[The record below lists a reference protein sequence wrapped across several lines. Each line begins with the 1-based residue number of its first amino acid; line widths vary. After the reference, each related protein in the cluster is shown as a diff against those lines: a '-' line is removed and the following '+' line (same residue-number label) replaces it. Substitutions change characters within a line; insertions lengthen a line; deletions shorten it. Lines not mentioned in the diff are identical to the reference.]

1 MAISIKK
8 VLIAIFLAGSFFAP
22 WNFAQ
27 QLQIRSAIVIPGQ
40 VVSIPVEITPDV
52 LGVHGYQFDLD
63 VIPSAGAPVPT
74 IESVNSGSA
83 VSMSADLETQPGTPT
98 IAPILIGS
106 FVAFPPTDPIQSF
119 DGSGSIADINFTIP
133 LDATIGQSYQ
143 LELSDL
149 TLVGASGVSI
159 PVGVYGGILT
169 VGSVTAFPDTLSA
182 PADITVGE
190 GQSQAV
196 TATVTGDGHPIPGV
210 SLQYSIDDPSIA
222 SLGASLVQTGS
233 DGTASVNVTGLMDGT
248 TTIRI
253 SAFSLGE
260 VTVPVT
266 VLGISPI
273 ITSTPLLEV
282 NDGENYS
289 YDVDAWDPNSD
300 PITYHLTTSPA
311 DMTIDLNSGL
321 IAWTPP
327 AGQPQ
332 TGNDVTVEARD
343 PSGNRSV
350 QSFSIYVVK
359 DLDNDG
365 YESRLDCNDNDPL
378 VNPGALEIPYDGIDN
393 DCNPATRDDDLDG
406 DGYLHVVD
414 CDDTN
419 AAVNPGATEVH
430 YNLLDDD
437 CDPGTLDYV
446 DDDGDGYYTEQ
457 TPDYPAPADCD
468 DDNPRVNPGAD
479 EIILNGI
486 DDDCDAATPDSHAK
500 TFVVMIDQG
509 GNIYFAKSNGDGTFS
524 DYKELEDIG
533 AYSSRGIAIADFN
546 NDGHLDFVAGGGTNT
561 EVDFYLFN
569 NDGSDNFLNR
579 GIVVGHDVSGGW
591 VYDMS
596 AGDLNNDGNADF
608 VSTTNSQYTVV
619 AFGDGNGGFTST
631 LLDFGVAGGGVDL
644 ADLNSDGKL
653 DLIRSQMG
661 SGQIEVYIGQGNG
674 SFDPPQIVGDA
685 GGYTYG
691 VVAADFDNDGV
702 VDIFANN
709 SSTGDATFFKGFG
722 DGTFL
727 NMGIEASLD
736 PNNFSAYD
744 GYDYNDDGNV
754 DVVLTDHTGRSL
766 WYYPG
771 NGDSTFDSRVEINPA
786 STTTHYVLAVSAPP
800 YRAAGM
806 PYAIIRPNPVHLPL
820 GGTVDFD
827 GSDSNDNDD
836 GGVITS
842 YEWEL
847 GDGGTATGSTV
858 TYTYGVTEEHYLA
871 RLKVTDDEGKMA
883 YGFAQVYIEGSP
895 PVANSGGPYTF
906 GEEVA
911 ANGIYT
917 VTLDGSGS
925 TDDQGI
931 ETYAWDFDDSD
942 GIQVES
948 TDIAPVHAYDAVG
961 IYNVTL
967 TVTDHARQQDTVTT
981 TVTITRSIPPDAQ
994 HGGPYTIG
1002 ENAALGGTWTLNLD
1016 ASASSDDVGIE
1027 KYEWDLDA
1035 ADGFQVDATG
1045 VAPEVTY
1052 TVPGDYTVTLRVYD
1066 HALQMTEV
1074 TTTVSVVMGAAPDA
1088 SHGGPYAQTEDNAVG
1103 GNWSVTLDASASTD
1117 DSGIFLYEWDF
1128 DASDGIQVDATG
1140 EAVDVIYTSVGDYT
1154 VTVRVYDN
1162 ALQMTEVTTTVSI
1175 TAGGVPVA
1183 DAGGPYEFDESD
1195 ASHGIWTVNLDGT
1208 GSTDDI
1214 AIYKYEWFLEPTTF
1228 DFAGTV
1234 LDNTQWIF
1242 SVTDVTQNDGVTIVG
1257 AGSGRYLFSQADSL
1271 RRDGTTFQARILP
1284 ENTSGNQAAAWGFK
1298 NTSANYHWN
1307 QMTHAI
1313 YFTNNS
1319 IRILEDGSNRGTK
1332 GSYTRNTLYDIKIVL
1347 KDQGAGYYFKPATS
1361 STWTLLY
1368 DSDYSSASLLKA
1380 GVTVLSGTFRLDELI
1395 MEKGATTVNP
1405 DFRFKTPGTY
1415 AVTLTVKDNAL
1426 QADSNT
1432 TTIDI
1437 VDGAPPVANA
1447 GGPYTAEV
1455 GGLINFDG
1463 TSSTDDNGIET
1474 YDWTFGD
1481 STGGPAGADL
1491 PYKGKGATPRHIYRQ
1506 VGTYNV
1512 DLTVTDNTFKSDADS
1527 TTVDVIVGNPP
1538 VANAGDP
1545 SQAGVNGPPAYF
1557 DGAGST
1563 DDYGIVEYR
1572 WDFYDNFDSDGDG
1585 DSTNDIDAVGPN
1597 TFHIYTAA
1605 TGTYFNEPFDGTV
1618 IDSTAW
1624 LTGGATQDDKITIT
1638 GGGVSSGWGGR
1649 YIFSTANYDRGH
1661 ATFQGQ
1667 VLPVN
1672 LSGLQDMAWGVKN
1685 DSIYYGHYHLPHGI
1699 YFGNGDIRVY
1709 ENGINRGTFGAY
1721 TRGLLYDVRIV
1732 LKGAE
1737 GASYFIKEASQ
1748 SAWTKLH
1755 DSAAAITTTPLK
1767 IGATLLNG
1775 TFEFDNF
1782 SGGIPDS
1789 YVATLTVEDGAGQT
1803 SVDSTTVSVAPN
1815 LPPDVITV
1823 PWVAHDPTVPH
1834 ETYNGKAVRLKGIVR
1849 DADPATFQWDFGDG
1863 SQSAVT
1869 DVTDSYDLSVTH
1881 LYPNALQG
1889 TPFVATL
1896 TVWDSL
1902 GQSGSDTYNVVVKTR
1917 DQSVET
1923 NIAIDEGLWYI
1934 HQLQTR
1940 TTDSGYRLGN
1950 WTSGNSIAATAS
1962 SIQAFEVNGHF
1973 EGGDNRENPYVETV
1987 DRGFKYLFTQMAS
2000 QSIGVQAYGEP
2011 DTNGNGIGIDTG
2023 GNGVGYLCGMVMD
2036 AIASSGSPLTRTITG
2051 GADIL
2056 RRSYFDIL
2064 TDMADQYNW
2073 GQYDHDTQG
2082 GGWRYLWNTF
2092 SDNSAAQWGA
2102 IGLQAAED
2110 TFGIPVP
2117 QWVKD
2122 RNDVWLNYSYNGTG
2136 FGYSYAGNGS
2146 STTPSGL
2153 VQLAFDD
2160 KTTNDGRWE
2169 TAEAD
2174 LANDWNN
2181 WIDLVTTNKNYY
2193 AFFAFT
2199 KAMRLANPEPVVK
2212 LKATGLD
2219 WYNDPAWGLA
2229 RIIIDDQLPSGMFQG
2244 HGGLGSWVNEELR
2257 TSWGVI
2263 ILSQTLFV
2271 QPPVA
2276 DAGRDMVWA
2285 VNLPL
2290 TLDGSGSFHPDPFRQ
2305 IVKYEW
2311 DFDGDGVFDSTG
2323 SSPTVT
2329 HTYTDDP
2336 VTLPKTYTV
2345 VLRVTDNNVP
2355 AITDTDTVQ
2364 VIIAVPPHPP
2374 ISVPG
2379 GPYTCTQGL
2388 PCTLDGSG
2396 SFDID
2401 PTDFIARFEWELD
2414 GIFPFDFGEATG
2426 SNPSPVF
2433 SNLGTFN
2440 VGLRVWDNAVL
2451 NDLDGDGELDEDERL
2466 SDQDFTTVTVVANLA
2481 PVADANGPYTMNED
2495 DTVNLDGTGSYDPN
2509 GDSLTY
2515 GWDYNNDGV
2524 FDDASGPAPTYTGL
2538 DDGIYPVELQVSD
2551 GLLNS
2556 TSATSVTVSNAAPV
2570 VEAGPDQ
2577 SGVLGDTIALT
2588 PATFTDAGVQD
2599 THTATID
2606 WGDGTVE
2613 PGTVTQG
2620 AGAGSVAGNHVYAAD
2635 GNYTVTVLVIDDDGL
2650 FGSDSFQVNLATANV
2665 GPTANAGGP
2674 YTINE
2679 GQGVTLDG
2687 SGSIDPDSG
2696 PNPLSYAWDLD
2707 GDGQYDDATGV
2718 TVTLPIQPDNS
2729 SFTVGLEVSDGLLTA
2744 TDTATVT
2751 VNNVTPSVDAGADQ
2765 TANEGDTVNLAGS
2778 FTDPG
2783 TADTHTIEWNFGDG
2797 SAPVGGSLTPSH
2809 AYADNGVYTV
2819 TLTVTDKDGGVGTDT
2834 LTVTVGNVAPVVAV
2848 PAGQTVTEGGTV
2860 TLPDASFTDAGAGDT
2875 HTATIDWGDG
2885 TVEPGT
2891 VIQGAGSGSVALG
2904 SHTYAEDGIYTVTVS
2919 VTDDDGAAGSNSL
2932 TITVNNAA
2940 PVVEAG
2946 PDQSGAPGGTI
2957 ALVPATFT
2965 DAGVEDI
2972 HTATIDWGDGTTE
2985 AGAVTQGAGGG
2996 SVAGSHAY
3004 AADGNYTVTVL
3015 VIDDDGL
3022 FGSDS
3027 FQVNLTTANVGP
3039 AANAGGPY
3047 TINEGQGVTLDGS
3060 GSNDPDSGPSPLSY
3074 AWDLDGDG
3082 QYDDA
3087 TGITVTLPIQP
3098 DNTSFTVGLEVS
3110 DGLLT
3115 ATDTATVTVN
3125 NVAPTANA
3133 GPDQTINEG
3142 DTVNFAGSFADPGS
3156 VDTHTVEWNFGD
3168 GSATVSGSLT
3178 PSHVYADNGIY
3189 TVILTVTDKDGG
3201 VGTDTLTVTVGN
3213 VAPVVVVPAG
3223 QTITEGG
3230 TATLPNASFTD
3241 AGAGD
3246 THTATIDWGDGTV
3259 EPGTV
3264 IQGAGSGS
3272 VALGSHTYAE
3282 DGIYTVTVSV
3292 TDDDGAVGTDSLT
3305 ITVNNAAPVVEA
3317 GPDQSGA
3324 PGGTIALVPATFTDA
3339 GVEDIHTATIDW
3351 GDGTIEPGAVTQ
3363 GAGGGSVAGSH
3374 AYAADGNYTVTVLVI
3389 DDDGLF
3395 GSDSFQ
3401 VNLTTANVGPTAN
3414 AGGPYT
3420 INEGQGVTLDGSG
3433 SNDPDSGPNPLSYAW
3448 DLDGD
3453 GQHDD
3458 ATGVTVTLSIQPDNS
3473 SFIVG
3478 LEVSDGLLTATDA
3491 ATVTVN
3497 NVVPTVDAGADQMFN
3512 EGDTANFSGSFS
3524 DPGSVDTHTIEWN
3537 FGDGATDSGSLT
3549 PSHTYPTAGVY
3560 TVTLTVTDKDGGIG
3574 SDTLTVTVQAG
3585 AVQTIFNLSARA
3597 KPNEVFLTWA
3607 PVLGADS
3614 YNVYRSTISGGAYT
3628 LITSGYVCDYCA
3640 YYDPGLTNG
3649 ATYFYVV
3656 TSVSGGSESLSS
3668 NEAAA
3673 TPQERRSRSRR

>member
-1 MAISIKK
+1 
-8 VLIAIFLAGSFFAP
+8 
-22 WNFAQ
+22 
-27 QLQIRSAIVIPGQ
+27 
-40 VVSIPVEITPDV
+40 
-52 LGVHGYQFDLD
+52 
-63 VIPSAGAPVPT
+63 
-74 IESVNSGSA
+74 
-83 VSMSADLETQPGTPT
+83 
-98 IAPILIGS
+98 
-106 FVAFPPTDPIQSF
+106 
-119 DGSGSIADINFTIP
+119 
-133 LDATIGQSYQ
+133 
-143 LELSDL
+143 
-149 TLVGASGVSI
+149 
-159 PVGVYGGILT
+159 
-169 VGSVTAFPDTLSA
+169 
-182 PADITVGE
+182 
-190 GQSQAV
+190 
-196 TATVTGDGHPIPGV
+196 
-210 SLQYSIDDPSIA
+210 
-222 SLGASLVQTGS
+222 
-233 DGTASVNVTGLMDGT
+233 
-248 TTIRI
+248 
-253 SAFSLGE
+253 
-260 VTVPVT
+260 
-266 VLGISPI
+266 
-273 ITSTPLLEV
+273 
-282 NDGENYS
+282 
-289 YDVDAWDPNSD
+289 
-300 PITYHLTTSPA
+300 
-311 DMTIDLNSGL
+311 
-321 IAWTPP
+321 
-327 AGQPQ
+327 
-332 TGNDVTVEARD
+332 
-343 PSGNRSV
+343 
-350 QSFSIYVVK
+350 
-359 DLDNDG
+359 
-365 YESRLDCNDNDPL
+365 
-378 VNPGALEIPYDGIDN
+378 
-393 DCNPATRDDDLDG
+393 
-406 DGYLHVVD
+406 
-414 CDDTN
+414 
-419 AAVNPGATEVH
+419 
-430 YNLLDDD
+430 
-437 CDPGTLDYV
+437 
-446 DDDGDGYYTEQ
+446 
-457 TPDYPAPADCD
+457 
-468 DDNPRVNPGAD
+468 
-479 EIILNGI
+479 
-486 DDDCDAATPDSHAK
+486 
-500 TFVVMIDQG
+500 
-509 GNIYFAKSNGDGTFS
+509 
-524 DYKELEDIG
+524 
-533 AYSSRGIAIADFN
+533 
-546 NDGHLDFVAGGGTNT
+546 
-561 EVDFYLFN
+561 
-569 NDGSDNFLNR
+569 
-579 GIVVGHDVSGGW
+579 
-591 VYDMS
+591 
-596 AGDLNNDGNADF
+596 
-608 VSTTNSQYTVV
+608 
-619 AFGDGNGGFTST
+619 
-631 LLDFGVAGGGVDL
+631 
-644 ADLNSDGKL
+644 
-653 DLIRSQMG
+653 
-661 SGQIEVYIGQGNG
+661 
-674 SFDPPQIVGDA
+674 
-685 GGYTYG
+685 
-691 VVAADFDNDGV
+691 
-702 VDIFANN
+702 
-709 SSTGDATFFKGFG
+709 
-722 DGTFL
+722 
-727 NMGIEASLD
+727 
-736 PNNFSAYD
+736 
-744 GYDYNDDGNV
+744 
-754 DVVLTDHTGRSL
+754 
-766 WYYPG
+766 
-771 NGDSTFDSRVEINPA
+771 
-786 STTTHYVLAVSAPP
+786 
-800 YRAAGM
+800 
-806 PYAIIRPNPVHLPL
+806 
-820 GGTVDFD
+820 
-827 GSDSNDNDD
+827 
-836 GGVITS
+836 
-842 YEWEL
+842 
-847 GDGGTATGSTV
+847 

-967 TVTDHARQQDTVTT
+967 TVSDHARQQDTVTT
-981 TVTITRSIPPDAQ
+981 TVTITSSTPPDAQ

-1002 ENAALGGTWTLNLD
+1002 ENDAVGGTWTLNLD

-1140 EAVDVIYTSVGDYT
+1140 EAVDVTYTSVGDYT

-1162 ALQMTEVTTTVSI
+1162 ALQMTEVTTIVSI

-1234 LDNTQWIF
+1234 LDNSQWIF
-1242 SVTDVTQNDGVTIVG
+1242 SVTDVTQNNGVTIVG
-1257 AGSGRYLFSQADSL
+1257 VGSGRYLFSQADSL

-1284 ENTSGNQAAAWGFK
+1284 ENMSGNQTASWGFK
-1298 NTSANYHWN
+1298 NTSTDYHWD

-1313 YFTNNS
+1313 YFNNGS

-1380 GVTVLSGTFRLDELI
+1380 GVTVFSGTFRLDELI
-1395 MEKGATTVNP
+1395 MEKGATAVNP

-1455 GGLINFDG
+1455 GGLVNFDG

-1585 DSTNDIDAVGPN
+1585 DPTNDIDAVGPN

-1624 LTGGATQDDKITIT
+1624 LTGRVTTQDDKISIT
-1638 GGGVSSGWGGR
+1638 GGGVSSGWGVQ

-1672 LSGLQDMAWGVKN
+1672 LSGLQDMVWGLKN
-1685 DSIYYGHYHLPHGI
+1685 DSALYGYNITHGI

-1709 ENGINRGTFGAY
+1709 ENGVNHGTFGTYA
-1721 TRGLLYDVRIV
+1721 RGLLYDVRIV
-1732 LKGAE
+1732 LNGAK

-1748 SAWTKLH
+1748 SAWTKLYE
-1755 DSAAAITTTPLK
+1755 STANITTTPLK

-1782 SGGIPDS
+1782 SGGVPDS

-1803 SVDSTTVSVAPN
+1803 SVDSITVSVAPN

-1863 SQSAVT
+1863 TQSAVT
-1869 DVTDSYDLSVTH
+1869 DVIDSYDLSVTH

-1923 NIAIDEGLWYI
+1923 NIAIDEGLWYL

-1950 WTSGNSIAATAS
+1950 WTSGNSVAATAS

-2000 QSIGVQAYGEP
+2000 QAIGVQAYGEP

-2023 GNGVGYLCGMVMD
+2023 ANNVGYIGGMVMD

-2064 TDMADQYNW
+2064 TDMADQYSW
-2073 GQYDHDTQG
+2073 GQYDHDTFG
-2082 GGWRYLWNTF
+2082 GGWRYSWNQAP
-2092 SDNSAAQWGA
+2092 DNSAAQWGA

-2110 TFGIPVP
+2110 IFGIPVP

-2345 VLRVTDNNVP
+2345 ALRVTDNNVP
-2355 AITDTDTVQ
+2355 AITDTDTAQ

-2588 PATFTDAGVQD
+2588 
-2599 THTATID
+2599 
-2606 WGDGTVE
+2606 
-2613 PGTVTQG
+2613 
-2620 AGAGSVAGNHVYAAD
+2620 GNAHRC
-2635 GNYTVTVLVIDDDGL
+2635 GR
-2650 FGSDSFQVNLATANV
+2650 
-2665 GPTANAGGP
+2665 
-2674 YTINE
+2674 
-2679 GQGVTLDG
+2679 
-2687 SGSIDPDSG
+2687 
-2696 PNPLSYAWDLD
+2696 
-2707 GDGQYDDATGV
+2707 
-2718 TVTLPIQPDNS
+2718 
-2729 SFTVGLEVSDGLLTA
+2729 
-2744 TDTATVT
+2744 
-2751 VNNVTPSVDAGADQ
+2751 
-2765 TANEGDTVNLAGS
+2765 
-2778 FTDPG
+2778 
-2783 TADTHTIEWNFGDG
+2783 ADT
-2797 SAPVGGSLTPSH
+2797 SH
-2809 AYADNGVYTV
+2809 
-2819 TLTVTDKDGGVGTDT
+2819 
-2834 LTVTVGNVAPVVAV
+2834 
-2848 PAGQTVTEGGTV
+2848 
-2860 TLPDASFTDAGAGDT
+2860 
-2875 HTATIDWGDG
+2875 HR
-2885 TVEPGT
+2885 
-2891 VIQGAGSGSVALG
+2891 LG
-2904 SHTYAEDGIYTVTVS
+2904 
-2919 VTDDDGAAGSNSL
+2919 
-2932 TITVNNAA
+2932 
-2940 PVVEAG
+2940 
-2946 PDQSGAPGGTI
+2946 
-2957 ALVPATFT
+2957 
-2965 DAGVEDI
+2965 
-2972 HTATIDWGDGTTE
+2972 
-2985 AGAVTQGAGGG
+2985 
-2996 SVAGSHAY
+2996 
-3004 AADGNYTVTVL
+3004 
-3015 VIDDDGL
+3015 
-3022 FGSDS
+3022 
-3027 FQVNLTTANVGP
+3027 
-3039 AANAGGPY
+3039 
-3047 TINEGQGVTLDGS
+3047 
-3060 GSNDPDSGPSPLSY
+3060 
-3074 AWDLDGDG
+3074 
-3082 QYDDA
+3082 
-3087 TGITVTLPIQP
+3087 
-3098 DNTSFTVGLEVS
+3098 
-3110 DGLLT
+3110 
-3115 ATDTATVTVN
+3115 
-3125 NVAPTANA
+3125 
-3133 GPDQTINEG
+3133 
-3142 DTVNFAGSFADPGS
+3142 
-3156 VDTHTVEWNFGD
+3156 
-3168 GSATVSGSLT
+3168 
-3178 PSHVYADNGIY
+3178 
-3189 TVILTVTDKDGG
+3189 
-3201 VGTDTLTVTVGN
+3201 
-3213 VAPVVVVPAG
+3213 
-3223 QTITEGG
+3223 
-3230 TATLPNASFTD
+3230 
-3241 AGAGD
+3241 
-3246 THTATIDWGDGTV
+3246 
-3259 EPGTV
+3259 
-3264 IQGAGSGS
+3264 
-3272 VALGSHTYAE
+3272 
-3282 DGIYTVTVSV
+3282 
-3292 TDDDGAVGTDSLT
+3292 
-3305 ITVNNAAPVVEA
+3305 
-3317 GPDQSGA
+3317 
-3324 PGGTIALVPATFTDA
+3324 
-3339 GVEDIHTATIDW
+3339 
-3351 GDGTIEPGAVTQ
+3351 
-3363 GAGGGSVAGSH
+3363 
-3374 AYAADGNYTVTVLVI
+3374 
-3389 DDDGLF
+3389 
-3395 GSDSFQ
+3395 
-3401 VNLTTANVGPTAN
+3401 
-3414 AGGPYT
+3414 
-3420 INEGQGVTLDGSG
+3420 
-3433 SNDPDSGPNPLSYAW
+3433 
-3448 DLDGD
+3448 
-3453 GQHDD
+3453 
-3458 ATGVTVTLSIQPDNS
+3458 
-3473 SFIVG
+3473 
-3478 LEVSDGLLTATDA
+3478 
-3491 ATVTVN
+3491 
-3497 NVVPTVDAGADQMFN
+3497 
-3512 EGDTANFSGSFS
+3512 
-3524 DPGSVDTHTIEWN
+3524 
-3537 FGDGATDSGSLT
+3537 
-3549 PSHTYPTAGVY
+3549 
-3560 TVTLTVTDKDGGIG
+3560 
-3574 SDTLTVTVQAG
+3574 
-3585 AVQTIFNLSARA
+3585 
-3597 KPNEVFLTWA
+3597 
-3607 PVLGADS
+3607 
-3614 YNVYRSTISGGAYT
+3614 
-3628 LITSGYVCDYCA
+3628 
-3640 YYDPGLTNG
+3640 
-3649 ATYFYVV
+3649 
-3656 TSVSGGSESLSS
+3656 
-3668 NEAAA
+3668 
-3673 TPQERRSRSRR
+3673 

>member
-98 IAPILIGS
+98 VAPILIGS

-196 TATVTGDGHPIPGV
+196 IATVTGDGHPIPGV
-210 SLQYSIDDPSIA
+210 SLRYSIDDPSIA

-233 DGTASVNVTGLMDGT
+233 DGTASVDVTGLMDGT
-248 TTIRI
+248 ATIRI

-343 PSGNRSV
+343 PSGNKSV

-378 VNPGALEIPYDGIDN
+378 INPGALEIPYDGIDN

-406 DGYLHVVD
+406 DGYLHVTD

-419 AAVNPGATEVH
+419 AAVNPGATEIH

-457 TPDYPAPADCD
+457 TPDYPTPADCD

-479 EIILNGI
+479 EILLNGI

-546 NDGHLDFVAGGGTNT
+546 NDGHLDFVAGGATNT

-579 GIVVGHDVSGGW
+579 GIVVGHGVSGGW

-709 SSTGDATFFKGFG
+709 SNTGDATFFKGFG

-858 TYTYGVTEEHYLA
+858 TYTYGVTEENYLA

-961 IYNVTL
+961 IYNATL

-1140 EAVDVIYTSVGDYT
+1140 EAVDVTYTSVGDYT

-1162 ALQMTEVTTTVSI
+1162 ALQMTEVTTIVSI

-1195 ASHGIWTVNLDGT
+1195 AGHGIWTVNLDGT

-1234 LDNTQWIF
+1234 LDNSQWIF
-1242 SVTDVTQNDGVTIVG
+1242 SVTDVTQNNGVTIVG
-1257 AGSGRYLFSQADSL
+1257 VGSGRYLFSQADSL

-1284 ENTSGNQAAAWGFK
+1284 ENMSGNQTASWGFK
-1298 NTSANYHWN
+1298 NTSTDYHWD

-1313 YFTNNS
+1313 YFNNGS

-1432 TTIDI
+1432 TTIEI

-1481 STGGPAGADL
+1481 STGGPADADL

-1512 DLTVTDNTFKSDADS
+1512 DLTVTDNTLKSDADS

-1538 VANAGDP
+1538 VANAGGP

-1585 DSTNDIDAVGPN
+1585 DPTNDIDAVGPN

-1624 LTGGATQDDKITIT
+1624 LTGRVTTQDDKISIT
-1638 GGGVSSGWGGR
+1638 GHGVSSGWGVQ
-1649 YIFSTANYDRGH
+1649 YIFSTANYDRGR

-1672 LSGLQDMAWGVKN
+1672 LSGLQDMAWGLKN
-1685 DSIYYGHYHLPHGI
+1685 DSVYYGHYHLPHGI

-1849 DADPATFQWDFGDG
+1849 DVDPATFQWDFGDG

-1869 DVTDSYDLSVTH
+1869 DVIDSYDLSVTH

-1917 DQSVET
+1917 DPSVET
-1923 NIAIDEGLWYI
+1923 NIAIDEGLWYL
-1934 HQLQTR
+1934 HQQQTR

-1950 WTSGNSIAATAS
+1950 WRSGNSVAATAS

-2000 QSIGVQAYGEP
+2000 QAIGVQAYGEP

-2023 GNGVGYLCGMVMD
+2023 GNNVGYIGGMVMD

-2051 GADIL
+2051 GADVL

-2073 GQYDHDTQG
+2073 GQYDHDTFG
-2082 GGWRYLWNTF
+2082 GGWRYSWNTA

-2110 TFGIPVP
+2110 IFGIPVP

-2122 RNDVWLNYSYNGTG
+2122 RNGVWLNYSYNGTG

-2219 WYNDPAWGLA
+2219 WYNDPSWGLA

-2244 HGGLGSWVNEELR
+2244 HGGLGSWVAEELR
-2257 TSWGVI
+2257 TAWGVI

-2329 HTYTDDP
+2329 HTYTDAP
-2336 VTLPKTYTV
+2336 ATLPKTYTV
-2345 VLRVTDNNVP
+2345 SLRVTDNNVP

-2364 VIIAVPPHPP
+2364 VIIAVPPHAP

-2451 NDLDGDGELDEDERL
+2451 NDLDNDGQVDENERL
-2466 SDQDFTTVTVVANLA
+2466 SDQAFTTITIEANQA
-2481 PVADANGPYTMNED
+2481 PAADANGPYTVNEG
-2495 DTVNLDGTGSYDPN
+2495 TAVNLDGGGSNDPN
-2509 GDSLTY
+2509 GDPLTY
-2515 GWDYNNDGV
+2515 SWDLDNDGQH
-2524 FDDASGPAPTYTGL
+2524 DDATGVQVGHAFPDDGTYTVGLEVTDTLLSDTDSTTVIVNNVAPTV
-2538 DDGIYPVELQVSD
+2538 D
-2551 GLLNS
+2551 
-2556 TSATSVTVSNAAPV
+2556 
-2570 VEAGPDQ
+2570 AG
-2577 SGVLGDTIALT
+2577 SGQMITEGDTASF
-2588 PATFTDAGVQD
+2588 AGSFTDPGVQD
-2599 THTATID
+2599 THTATIE

-2620 AGAGSVAGNHVYAAD
+2620 AGSGIVAGSHSYPTAGNYTVTVTVMDDDSGVGNDTFNVTVNVVVTNSPPVVDAGPDQTLNEGQSATFTGSFTDPDPSDTHAIVWDFGDGSATVTGTLTPSHTYADDGTYVVTLTVTDSNGASGSDILTVTVLNVAPTVDAGTDQTIDEGDTTNFNGSFSDPGIADSHTIEWNFGDGSSASGSLTPSHTYAEDGGYTVTLTVTDDDGAVGRNSLTITVNNAAPVVEAGPNQGGAPGGTITLAPATFTDAGVEDAHTATIDWGDGTTEPGTVTQGAGSGSVAGSHVYAAD
-2635 GNYTVTVLVIDDDGL
+2635 GNYTVTVMVIDDDGL

-2696 PNPLSYAWDLD
+2696 PSPLSYAWDLD

-2718 TVTLPIQPDNS
+2718 TVTLPIQPDNT
-2729 SFTVGLEVSDGLLTA
+2729 SFTVGLQVSDGLLTA

-2751 VNNVTPSVDAGADQ
+2751 VNNVAPAVDAGADQ
-2765 TANEGDTVNLAGS
+2765 MFNEGDTASFSGS
-2778 FTDPG
+2778 FSDSG
-2783 TADTHTIEWNFGDG
+2783 SVDTHTIEWNFGDG
-2797 SAPVGGSLTPSH
+2797 SVPVSGTLTPSH
-2809 AYADNGVYTV
+2809 TYADNGVYTV

-2834 LTVTVGNVAPVVAV
+2834 LTVTVNNVAPIVEAGPNQSGTPGDTIALA
-2848 PAGQTVTEGGTV
+2848 PAT
-2860 TLPDASFTDAGAGDT
+2860 FTDLGLQDT

-2891 VIQGAGSGSVALG
+2891 VTQGTGSGSVAG
-2904 SHTYAEDGIYTVTVS
+2904 SYV
-2919 VTDDDGAAGSNSL
+2919 
-2932 TITVNNAA
+2932 
-2940 PVVEAG
+2940 
-2946 PDQSGAPGGTI
+2946 
-2957 ALVPATFT
+2957 
-2965 DAGVEDI
+2965 
-2972 HTATIDWGDGTTE
+2972 
-2985 AGAVTQGAGGG
+2985 
-2996 SVAGSHAY
+2996 Y
-3004 AADGNYTVTVL
+3004 AADGNYTVTVT
-3015 VIDDDGL
+3015 VTDDDGAS
-3022 FGSDS
+3022 GSDS
-3027 FQVNLTTANVGP
+3027 FQVNLTTANVVP
-3039 AANAGGPY
+3039 IANAGGPY

-3087 TGITVTLPIQP
+3087 TGVTVTLPIQP

-3115 ATDTATVTVN
+3115 ATATATMTVN
-3125 NVAPTANA
+3125 NVAP
-3133 GPDQTINEG
+3133 
-3142 DTVNFAGSFADPGS
+3142 
-3156 VDTHTVEWNFGD
+3156 
-3168 GSATVSGSLT
+3168 
-3178 PSHVYADNGIY
+3178 
-3189 TVILTVTDKDGG
+3189 
-3201 VGTDTLTVTVGN
+3201 
-3213 VAPVVVVPAG
+3213 
-3223 QTITEGG
+3223 
-3230 TATLPNASFTD
+3230 
-3241 AGAGD
+3241 
-3246 THTATIDWGDGTV
+3246 
-3259 EPGTV
+3259 
-3264 IQGAGSGS
+3264 
-3272 VALGSHTYAE
+3272 
-3282 DGIYTVTVSV
+3282 
-3292 TDDDGAVGTDSLT
+3292 
-3305 ITVNNAAPVVEA
+3305 AA
-3317 GPDQSGA
+3317 
-3324 PGGTIALVPATFTDA
+3324 
-3339 GVEDIHTATIDW
+3339 
-3351 GDGTIEPGAVTQ
+3351 
-3363 GAGGGSVAGSH
+3363 
-3374 AYAADGNYTVTVLVI
+3374 
-3389 DDDGLF
+3389 
-3395 GSDSFQ
+3395 
-3401 VNLTTANVGPTAN
+3401 
-3414 AGGPYT
+3414 
-3420 INEGQGVTLDGSG
+3420 
-3433 SNDPDSGPNPLSYAW
+3433 
-3448 DLDGD
+3448 
-3453 GQHDD
+3453 
-3458 ATGVTVTLSIQPDNS
+3458 
-3473 SFIVG
+3473 
-3478 LEVSDGLLTATDA
+3478 
-3491 ATVTVN
+3491 
-3497 NVVPTVDAGADQMFN
+3497 DAGADQMFN
-3512 EGDTANFSGSFS
+3512 EGDTASFSGSFS

-3537 FGDGATDSGSLT
+3537 FGDGSAPLSGTLT

-3560 TVTLTVTDKDGGIG
+3560 TVTLAVTDKDGGVG

-3585 AVQTIFNLSARA
+3585 AVQTIFNLSARP

-3649 ATYFYVV
+3649 VTYFYVV
-3656 TSVSGGSESLSS
+3656 TSVSDGSESLSS

-3673 TPQERRSRSRR
+3673 MPQERRSRSRR